1 MCGFVNIIFGYLY
14 ILNSFEYS
22 EFVYVLLQK
31 TYWTPIFFREV
42 DRHTVPVQFSEENK
56 LTPVYMIYLYYES
69 KFHYNPSL
77 KQDLLYCV
85 VCNFY
90 LFLVIHY
97 TYHFSSQS
105 QRTILCFRMYV
116 VKCPLF
122 ILRVGVW

>member
-1 MCGFVNIIFGYLY
+1 MCGFFNIIFGYLY
-14 ILNSFEYS
+14 ILNSMNIQNLCMY
-22 EFVYVLLQK
+22 YNK
-31 TYWTPIFFREV
+31 K
-42 DRHTVPVQFSEENK
+42 HTEPLFSLGKLTGILCLFNSLK
-56 LTPVYMIYLYYES
+56 RILTPVYMIYLYYES

-105 QRTILCFRMYV
+105 QWTILCFRMYV